1 MGSNEFTIKEKSSM
15 AKTIAVNAGSSTL
28 KFKLFDMPSEDVVA
42 EGTIERIGEK
52 MGHAKI
58 KYGDGQKH
66 EEEIPFEDHAA
77 AVNYLL
83 DKLIAL
89 EIVES
94 YDEIT
99 AVGHRIVAGGE
110 FFKDS
115 TVITDDVI
123 KKIDE
128 LSEYAPLHE
137 PAELIGIKAFKKV
150 LPNAFAVAVFDTSF
164 HASMPKMN
172 ALYSVP
178 YDWYEKYGA
187 RKYGAHGTSH
197 RYVAAR
203 AAEMLGKPLKD
214 LKLITMHIGAGA
226 SITAIK
232 DGKSFDTSMGFT
244 PVAGITMATRSGDV
258 DPSLVA
264 FMQGKLNLSSDQM
277 IDILNHKSGLI
288 GISGISP
295 DMRDILAAADEGN
308 DRAQLTLDIYVN
320 RIVRYIGSYVAEMGG
335 VDAIVFTAGVGENS
349 APIRKMVTDK
359 LGYFGIKIDQEKNDC
374 HGVERDLSAADA
386 KVKTLLI
393 PTNEELMIVRD
404 IERLKKNN

>member
-1 MGSNEFTIKEKSSM
+1 MS
-15 AKTIAVNAGSSTL
+15 KTIAVNAGSSTL

-66 EEEIPFEDHAA
+66 EEEKPFEDHGA

-83 DKLIAL
+83 DQLIDL
-89 EIVES
+89 GIVKS

-99 AVGHRIVAGGE
+99 AVGHRVVAGGE

-115 TVITDDVI
+115 AVIDDDVI

-128 LSEYAPLHE
+128 LSEYAPLHD
-137 PAELIGIKAFKKV
+137 PAELVGIKAFRKV

-164 HASMPKMN
+164 HVNMPKMN

-178 YDWYEKYGA
+178 YEWYEKYGA

-197 RYVAAR
+197 RYVAGR
-203 AAEMLGKPLKD
+203 AAAMLGKPLED

-226 SITAIK
+226 SITAVK
-232 DGKSFDTSMGFT
+232 GGKSFDTSMGFS
-244 PVAGITMATRSGDV
+244 PLAGITMATRSGDV

-264 FMQGKLNLSSDQM
+264 FVQEKLGTTSQEM
-277 IDILNHKSGLI
+277 IDTLNHKSGLL
-288 GISGISP
+288 GISQLSP
-295 DMRDILAAADEGN
+295 DMRDILAAADKGN
-308 DRAQLTLDIYVN
+308 DQAQLALDMYVN
-320 RIVRYIGSYVAEMGG
+320 RIVRYVGAYIAEMGG

-349 APIRKMVTDK
+349 VPVRKMVTDK
-359 LGYFGIKIDQEKNDC
+359 LAYFGIKIDQEKNQC
-374 HGVERDLSAADA
+374 HGVERDLSTPDA
-386 KVKTLLI
+386 KIKTLLI

-404 IERLKKNN
+404 IERLKKEQGK

>member
-1 MGSNEFTIKEKSSM
+1 MS
-15 AKTIAVNAGSSTL
+15 KTIAVNAGSSTL

-66 EEEIPFEDHAA
+66 EEEKPFEDHGA

-83 DKLIAL
+83 DQLIDL
-89 EIVES
+89 GIVKS

-99 AVGHRIVAGGE
+99 AVGHRVVAGGE

-115 TVITDDVI
+115 AVIDDDVI

-128 LSEYAPLHE
+128 LSEYAPLHD
-137 PAELIGIKAFKKV
+137 PAELVGIKAFRKV

-164 HASMPKMN
+164 HVNMPKMN

-178 YDWYEKYGA
+178 YEWYEKYGA

-197 RYVAAR
+197 RYVAGR
-203 AAEMLGKPLKD
+203 AAAMLGKPLED

-226 SITAIK
+226 SITAVK
-232 DGKSFDTSMGFT
+232 GGKSFDTSMGFS
-244 PVAGITMATRSGDV
+244 PLAGITMATRSGDV

-264 FMQGKLNLSSDQM
+264 FVQEKLGTTSQEM
-277 IDILNHKSGLI
+277 IDTLNHKSGLL
-288 GISGISP
+288 GISQLSP
-295 DMRDILAAADEGN
+295 DMRDILAAADKGN
-308 DRAQLTLDIYVN
+308 DQAQLALDMYVN
-320 RIVRYIGSYVAEMGG
+320 RIVRYVGAYIAEMGG
-335 VDAIVFTAGVGENS
+335 ADAIVFTAGVGENS
-349 APIRKMVTDK
+349 VPVRKMVTDK
-359 LGYFGIKIDQEKNDC
+359 LAYFGIKIDQEKNQC
-374 HGVERDLSAADA
+374 HGVERDLSTPDA
-386 KVKTLLI
+386 KIKTLLI
-393 PTNEELMIVRD
+393 PTNEELMIIRD
-404 IERLKKNN
+404 IERLKKEQGK

>member
-1 MGSNEFTIKEKSSM
+1 MS
-15 AKTIAVNAGSSTL
+15 KTIAVNAGSSTL

-66 EEEIPFEDHAA
+66 EEEKPFADHGV

-83 DKLIAL
+83 DQLIDL
-89 EIVES
+89 GIVKS

-99 AVGHRIVAGGE
+99 AVGHRVVAGGE

-115 TVITDDVI
+115 AVIDDDVI

-128 LSEYAPLHE
+128 LSEYAPLHD
-137 PAELIGIKAFKKV
+137 PAELIGIKAFRKV

-164 HASMPKMN
+164 HVNMPKMN

-178 YDWYEKYGA
+178 YEWYEKYGA

-197 RYVAAR
+197 RYVAGR
-203 AAEMLGKPLKD
+203 AAEMLGKPLED

-226 SITAIK
+226 SITAVK
-232 DGKSFDTSMGFT
+232 DGKSFDTSMGFS
-244 PVAGITMATRSGDV
+244 PLAGITMATRSGDV

-264 FMQGKLNLSSDQM
+264 FVQEKLGASSKEM
-277 IDILNHKSGLI
+277 ISTLNHKSGLL
-288 GISGISP
+288 GISQLSP
-295 DMRDILAAADEGN
+295 DMRDILDAADKGN
-308 DRAQLTLDIYVN
+308 EQAQLALDIYVN
-320 RIVRYIGSYVAEMGG
+320 RIVRYVGAYIAEMGG
-335 VDAIVFTAGVGENS
+335 ADAIVFTAGVGENS
-349 APIRKMVTDK
+349 VPVRKMVTDK
-359 LGYFGIKIDQEKNDC
+359 LGYFGIKIDQEKNQC
-374 HGVERDLSAADA
+374 HGVERDLSADDA
-386 KVKTLLI
+386 KIKTLLI

-404 IERLKKNN
+404 IERLKKEQGK

>member
-1 MGSNEFTIKEKSSM
+1 MS
-15 AKTIAVNAGSSTL
+15 KTIAVNAGSSTL

-58 KYGDGQKH
+58 KFGDGQKH
-66 EEEIPFEDHAA
+66 EEEKPFADHGA

-83 DKLIAL
+83 DQLIDL
-89 EIVES
+89 GIVKS

-99 AVGHRIVAGGE
+99 AVGHRVVAGGE

-115 TVITDDVI
+115 AVIDDDVI

-128 LSEYAPLHE
+128 LSEYAPLHD
-137 PAELIGIKAFKKV
+137 PAELIGIKAFRKV

-164 HASMPKMN
+164 HVNMPKMN

-178 YDWYEKYGA
+178 YEWYEKYGA

-197 RYVAAR
+197 RYVAGR

-232 DGKSFDTSMGFT
+232 DGKSFDTSMGFS
-244 PVAGITMATRSGDV
+244 PLAGITMATRSGDV

-264 FMQGKLNLSSDQM
+264 FVQEKLGVSSQEM
-277 IDILNHKSGLI
+277 ISILNHKSGLL
-288 GISGISP
+288 GISQLSP
-295 DMRDILAAADEGN
+295 DMRDILAAADKGN
-308 DRAQLTLDIYVN
+308 DQAQLALDMYVN
-320 RIVRYIGSYVAEMGG
+320 RIVRYVGAYIAEMDGA
-335 VDAIVFTAGVGENS
+335 DAIVFTAGVGENS
-349 APIRKMVTDK
+349 IPVRKMVTDK
-359 LGYFGIKIDQEKNDC
+359 LAYFGIKIDQEKNKC
-374 HGVERDLSAADA
+374 HGVERDLSADDA
-386 KVKTLLI
+386 KIKTLLI

-404 IERLKKNN
+404 IERL

>member
-1 MGSNEFTIKEKSSM
+1 MS
-15 AKTIAVNAGSSTL
+15 KTIAVNAGSSTL

-66 EEEIPFEDHAA
+66 EEEKPFEDHGA

-83 DKLIAL
+83 DQLIDL
-89 EIVES
+89 GIVKS

-99 AVGHRIVAGGE
+99 AVGHRVVAGGE

-115 TVITDDVI
+115 AVIDDDVI

-128 LSEYAPLHE
+128 LSEYAPLHD
-137 PAELIGIKAFKKV
+137 PAELVGIKAFRKV

-164 HASMPKMN
+164 HVNMPKMN

-178 YDWYEKYGA
+178 YEWYEKYGA

-197 RYVAAR
+197 RYVAGR
-203 AAEMLGKPLKD
+203 AAAMLGKPLED

-226 SITAIK
+226 SITAVK
-232 DGKSFDTSMGFT
+232 GGKSFDTSMGFS
-244 PVAGITMATRSGDV
+244 PLAGITMATRSGDV

-264 FMQGKLNLSSDQM
+264 FVQEKLGTTSQEM
-277 IDILNHKSGLI
+277 IDTLNHKSGLL
-288 GISGISP
+288 GISQLSP
-295 DMRDILAAADEGN
+295 DMRDILAAADKGN
-308 DRAQLTLDIYVN
+308 DQAQLALDMYVN
-320 RIVRYIGSYVAEMGG
+320 RIVRYVGAYIAEMGG
-335 VDAIVFTAGVGENS
+335 ADAIVFTAGVGENS
-349 APIRKMVTDK
+349 VPVRKMVTDK
-359 LGYFGIKIDQEKNDC
+359 LAYFGIKIDQEKNQC
-374 HGVERDLSAADA
+374 HGVERDLSTPDA
-386 KVKTLLI
+386 KIKTLLI

-404 IERLKKNN
+404 IERLKKEQGK

>member
-1 MGSNEFTIKEKSSM
+1 MS
-15 AKTIAVNAGSSTL
+15 KTIAVNAGSSTL

-66 EEEIPFEDHAA
+66 EEEKSFADHGA

-83 DKLIAL
+83 DQLIDL
-89 EIVES
+89 GIVKS

-99 AVGHRIVAGGE
+99 AVGHRVVAGGE

-115 TVITDDVI
+115 AVINDDVI

-128 LSEYAPLHE
+128 LSEYAPLHD
-137 PAELIGIKAFKKV
+137 PAELIGIKAFRKV

-164 HASMPKMN
+164 HVNMPKMN

-178 YDWYEKYGA
+178 YEWYEKYGA

-197 RYVAAR
+197 RYVAGR
-203 AAEMLGKPLKD
+203 AAKMLGKPLKD

-232 DGKSFDTSMGFT
+232 GGKSYDTSMGFS
-244 PVAGITMATRSGDV
+244 PLAGITMATRSGDV

-264 FMQGKLNLSSDQM
+264 FVQEKLGVSSQEM
-277 IDILNHKSGLI
+277 ISILNHKSGLL
-288 GISGISP
+288 GISQLSP
-295 DMRDILAAADEGN
+295 DMRDILAAADKGN
-308 DRAQLTLDIYVN
+308 DQAQLALDMYVN
-320 RIVRYIGSYVAEMGG
+320 RIVRYVGAYIAEMGG
-335 VDAIVFTAGVGENS
+335 ADAIVFTAGVGENS
-349 APIRKMVTDK
+349 IPVRKLVTDK
-359 LGYFGIKIDQEKNDC
+359 LAYFGIKIDQEKNKC
-374 HGVERDLSAADA
+374 HGVERDLSTDDA
-386 KVKTLLI
+386 KIKTLLI
-393 PTNEELMIVRD
+393 PTNEELMIVHD
-404 IERLKKNN
+404 IERLKKEQGK

>member
-1 MGSNEFTIKEKSSM
+1 MS
-15 AKTIAVNAGSSTL
+15 KTIAVNAGSSTL

-58 KYGDGQKH
+58 KFGDGQKH
-66 EEEIPFEDHAA
+66 EEEKPFADHGA

-83 DKLIAL
+83 DQLIDL
-89 EIVES
+89 GIVKS

-99 AVGHRIVAGGE
+99 AVGHRVVAGGE

-115 TVITDDVI
+115 AVIDDDVI

-128 LSEYAPLHE
+128 LSEYAPLHD
-137 PAELIGIKAFKKV
+137 PAELIGIKAFRKV
-150 LPNAFAVAVFDTSF
+150 LPNVFAVAVFDTSF
-164 HASMPKMN
+164 HVNMPKMN

-178 YDWYEKYGA
+178 YEWYEKYGA

-197 RYVAAR
+197 RYVAGR
-203 AAEMLGKPLKD
+203 AVEMLGKPLKD

-232 DGKSFDTSMGFT
+232 DGKSFDTSMGFS
-244 PVAGITMATRSGDV
+244 PLAGITMATRSGDV

-264 FMQGKLNLSSDQM
+264 FVQEKLGVSSQEM
-277 IDILNHKSGLI
+277 ISILNHKSGLL
-288 GISGISP
+288 GISQLSP
-295 DMRDILAAADEGN
+295 DMRDILAAADKGN
-308 DRAQLTLDIYVN
+308 DQAQLALDMYVN
-320 RIVRYIGSYVAEMGG
+320 RIVRYVGAYIAEMDGA
-335 VDAIVFTAGVGENS
+335 DAIVFTAGVGENS
-349 APIRKMVTDK
+349 IPVRKMVTDK
-359 LGYFGIKIDQEKNDC
+359 LAYFGIKIDQEKNKC
-374 HGVERDLSAADA
+374 HGVERDLSADDA
-386 KVKTLLI
+386 KIKTLLI

-404 IERLKKNN
+404 IERLKKEQGK

>member
-1 MGSNEFTIKEKSSM
+1 MS
-15 AKTIAVNAGSSTL
+15 KTIAVNAGSSTL

-66 EEEIPFEDHAA
+66 EEEKPFADHGA

-83 DKLIAL
+83 DQLIDL
-89 EIVES
+89 GIVKS

-99 AVGHRIVAGGE
+99 AVGHRVVAGGE

-115 TVITDDVI
+115 AVINDDVI

-128 LSEYAPLHE
+128 LSEYAPLHD
-137 PAELIGIKAFKKV
+137 PAELIGIKAFRKV

-164 HASMPKMN
+164 HVNMPKMN

-178 YDWYEKYGA
+178 YEWYEKYGA

-197 RYVAAR
+197 RYVAGR
-203 AAEMLGKPLKD
+203 AAKMLGKPLKD

-232 DGKSFDTSMGFT
+232 GGKSYDTSMGFS
-244 PVAGITMATRSGDV
+244 PLAGITMATRSGDV

-264 FMQGKLNLSSDQM
+264 FVQEKLGVSSQEM
-277 IDILNHKSGLI
+277 ISILNHKSGLL
-288 GISGISP
+288 GISQLSP
-295 DMRDILAAADEGN
+295 DMRDILAAADKGN
-308 DRAQLTLDIYVN
+308 DQAQLALDMYVN
-320 RIVRYIGSYVAEMGG
+320 RIVRYVGAYIAEMGG
-335 VDAIVFTAGVGENS
+335 ADAIVFTAGVGENS
-349 APIRKMVTDK
+349 IPVRKLVTDK
-359 LGYFGIKIDQEKNDC
+359 LAYFGIKIDQEKNKC
-374 HGVERDLSAADA
+374 HGVERDLSTDDA
-386 KVKTLLI
+386 KIKTLLI
-393 PTNEELMIVRD
+393 PTNEELMIVHD
-404 IERLKKNN
+404 IERLKKIGRAHV

>member
-1 MGSNEFTIKEKSSM
+1 MS
-15 AKTIAVNAGSSTL
+15 KTIAVNAGSSTL

-66 EEEIPFEDHAA
+66 EEEKPFADHGA

-83 DKLIAL
+83 DQLIDL
-89 EIVES
+89 GIVKS

-99 AVGHRIVAGGE
+99 AVGHRVVAGGE

-115 TVITDDVI
+115 AVINDDVI

-128 LSEYAPLHE
+128 LSEYAPLHD
-137 PAELIGIKAFKKV
+137 PAELIGIKAFRKV

-164 HASMPKMN
+164 HVNMPKMN

-178 YDWYEKYGA
+178 YEWYEKYGA

-197 RYVAAR
+197 RYVAGR
-203 AAEMLGKPLKD
+203 AAKILGKPLKD

-232 DGKSFDTSMGFT
+232 GGKSYDTSMGFS
-244 PVAGITMATRSGDV
+244 PLAGITMATRSGDV

-264 FMQGKLNLSSDQM
+264 FVQEKLGVSSQEM
-277 IDILNHKSGLI
+277 ISILNHKSGLL
-288 GISGISP
+288 GISQLSP
-295 DMRDILAAADEGN
+295 DMRDILAAADKGN
-308 DRAQLTLDIYVN
+308 DQAQLALDMYVN
-320 RIVRYIGSYVAEMGG
+320 RIVRYVGAYIAEMGG
-335 VDAIVFTAGVGENS
+335 ADAIVFTAGVGENS
-349 APIRKMVTDK
+349 IPVRKLVTDK
-359 LGYFGIKIDQEKNDC
+359 LAYFGIKIDQEKNKC
-374 HGVERDLSAADA
+374 HGVERDLSTDDA
-386 KVKTLLI
+386 KIKTLLI
-393 PTNEELMIVRD
+393 PTNEELMIVHD
-404 IERLKKNN
+404 IERLKKEQGK

>member
-1 MGSNEFTIKEKSSM
+1 MS
-15 AKTIAVNAGSSTL
+15 KTIAVNAGSSTL

-58 KYGDGQKH
+58 KFGDGQKH
-66 EEEIPFEDHAA
+66 EEEKPFADHGA

-83 DKLIAL
+83 DQLIDL
-89 EIVES
+89 GIVKS

-99 AVGHRIVAGGE
+99 AVGHRVVASGE

-115 TVITDDVI
+115 AVIDDDVI

-128 LSEYAPLHE
+128 LSEYAPLHD
-137 PAELIGIKAFKKV
+137 PAELIGIKAFRKV

-164 HASMPKMN
+164 HVNMPKMN

-178 YDWYEKYGA
+178 YEWYEKYGA

-197 RYVAAR
+197 RYVAGR

-232 DGKSFDTSMGFT
+232 DGKSFDTSMGFS
-244 PVAGITMATRSGDV
+244 PLAGITMATRSGDV

-264 FMQGKLNLSSDQM
+264 FVQEKLGVSSQEM
-277 IDILNHKSGLI
+277 ISILNHKSGLL
-288 GISGISP
+288 GISQLSP
-295 DMRDILAAADEGN
+295 DMRDILAAADKGN
-308 DRAQLTLDIYVN
+308 DQAQLALDMYVN
-320 RIVRYIGSYVAEMGG
+320 RIVRYVGAYIAEMDGA
-335 VDAIVFTAGVGENS
+335 DAIVFTAGVGENS
-349 APIRKMVTDK
+349 IPVRKMVTDK
-359 LGYFGIKIDQEKNDC
+359 LAYFGIKIDQEKNKC
-374 HGVERDLSAADA
+374 HGVERDLSADDA
-386 KVKTLLI
+386 KIKTLLI

-404 IERLKKNN
+404 IERLKKEQGK

>member
-1 MGSNEFTIKEKSSM
+1 MS
-15 AKTIAVNAGSSTL
+15 KTIAVNAGSSTL
-28 KFKLFDMPSEDVVA
+28 KFKLFDMPSEKVVA
-42 EGTIERIGEK
+42 EGTIERIGEE

-58 KYGDGQKH
+58 KFGDGQKH
-66 EEEIPFEDHAA
+66 EDEKPFKDHGA
-77 AVNYLL
+77 AVQYLL
-83 DKLIAL
+83 DQLIDL
-89 EIVES
+89 KIVQN

-99 AVGHRIVAGGE
+99 AVGHRVVAGGE

-115 TVITDDVI
+115 AIINDDVI

-128 LSEYAPLHE
+128 LSEYAPLHD
-137 PAELIGIKAFKKV
+137 PAELVGIKAFRKV

-164 HASMPKMN
+164 HVNMPKKN

-178 YDWYEKYGA
+178 YEWYEKYGA

-197 RYVAAR
+197 RYVAGR

-232 DGKSFDTSMGFT
+232 DGQSYDTSMGFS
-244 PVAGITMATRSGDV
+244 PLAGITMATRSGDV

-264 FMQGKLNLSSDQM
+264 FMQEKLGVSSQKM
-277 IDILNHKSGLI
+277 ISILNHDSGIKGL
-288 GISGISP
+288 SGISP
-295 DMRDILAAADEGN
+295 DMRDILAAANKGN
-308 DRAQLTLDIYVN
+308 KRAQLTIDIYVN
-320 RIVRYIGSYVAEMGG
+320 RIVRYVGAYIAEMGG
-335 VDAIVFTAGVGENS
+335 ADAIVFTAGVGENS
-349 APIRKMVTDK
+349 APIRKMVTDQ
-359 LGYFGIKIDQEKNDC
+359 LSYFGIKIDQDKNQC

-386 KVKTLLI
+386 KIKTLLI

-404 IERLKKNN
+404 IERLRKQA

>member
-1 MGSNEFTIKEKSSM
+1 MS
-15 AKTIAVNAGSSTL
+15 KTIAVNAGSSTL

-66 EEEIPFEDHAA
+66 KEEKPFEDHGA

-83 DKLIAL
+83 DQLIDL
-89 EIVES
+89 GIVKS

-99 AVGHRIVAGGE
+99 AVGHRVVAGGE

-115 TVITDDVI
+115 AVIDDDVI

-128 LSEYAPLHE
+128 LSEYAPLHD
-137 PAELIGIKAFKKV
+137 PAELVGIKAFRKV

-164 HASMPKMN
+164 HVNMPKMN

-178 YDWYEKYGA
+178 YEWYEKYGA

-197 RYVAAR
+197 RYVAGR
-203 AAEMLGKPLKD
+203 AAAMLGKPLED

-226 SITAIK
+226 SITAVK
-232 DGKSFDTSMGFT
+232 GGKSFDTSMGFS
-244 PVAGITMATRSGDV
+244 PLAGITMATRSGDV

-264 FMQGKLNLSSDQM
+264 FVQEKLGTTSQEM
-277 IDILNHKSGLI
+277 IDTLNHKSGLL
-288 GISGISP
+288 GISQLSP
-295 DMRDILAAADEGN
+295 DMRDILAAADKGN
-308 DRAQLTLDIYVN
+308 DQAQLALDMYVN
-320 RIVRYIGSYVAEMGG
+320 RIVRYVGAYIAEMGG
-335 VDAIVFTAGVGENS
+335 ADAIVFTAGVGENS
-349 APIRKMVTDK
+349 VPVRKMVTDK
-359 LGYFGIKIDQEKNDC
+359 LAYFGIKIDQEKNQC
-374 HGVERDLSAADA
+374 HGVERDLSTPDA
-386 KVKTLLI
+386 KIKTLLI

-404 IERLKKNN
+404 IERLKKEQGK

>member
-1 MGSNEFTIKEKSSM
+1 MS
-15 AKTIAVNAGSSTL
+15 KTIAVNAGSSTL

-66 EEEIPFEDHAA
+66 EEEKPFADHGA

-83 DKLIAL
+83 DQLIAL
-89 EIVES
+89 GIVKT

-99 AVGHRIVAGGE
+99 AVGHRVVAGGE

-115 TVITDDVI
+115 AVINDDVI

-128 LSEYAPLHE
+128 LSEYAPLHD
-137 PAELIGIKAFKKV
+137 PAELVGIKAFRKV

-164 HASMPKMN
+164 HVNMPKMN

-178 YDWYEKYGA
+178 YEWYEKYGA

-197 RYVAAR
+197 RYVAGR
-203 AAEMLGKPLKD
+203 AAAMLGKPLKD

-226 SITAIK
+226 SITAVK
-232 DGKSFDTSMGFT
+232 DGKSFDTSMGFS
-244 PVAGITMATRSGDV
+244 PLAGITMATRSGDV

-264 FMQGKLNLSSDQM
+264 FVQEKLGVSSQEM
-277 IDILNHKSGLI
+277 INILNHKSGLL
-288 GISGISP
+288 GISQLSP
-295 DMRDILAAADEGN
+295 DMRDILAAADKGN
-308 DRAQLTLDIYVN
+308 DQAQLALDMYVN
-320 RIVRYIGSYVAEMGG
+320 RIVRYVGAYIVEMGG
-335 VDAIVFTAGVGENS
+335 ADAIVFTAGVGENS
-349 APIRKMVTDK
+349 IPVRKMVTDK
-359 LGYFGIKIDQEKNDC
+359 LAYFGIKIDQDKNQC
-374 HGVERDLSAADA
+374 HGVERDLSTPDA
-386 KVKTLLI
+386 KIKTLLI

-404 IERLKKNN
+404 IERLKKEQSN

>member
-1 MGSNEFTIKEKSSM
+1 MS
-15 AKTIAVNAGSSTL
+15 KTIAVNAGSSTL

-58 KYGDGQKH
+58 KFGDGQKH
-66 EEEIPFEDHAA
+66 EEEKPFADHGA

-83 DKLIAL
+83 DQLIDL
-89 EIVES
+89 GIVKS

-99 AVGHRIVAGGE
+99 AVGHRVVAGGE

-115 TVITDDVI
+115 AVIDDDVI

-128 LSEYAPLHE
+128 LSEYAPLHD
-137 PAELIGIKAFKKV
+137 PAELIGIKAFRKV

-164 HASMPKMN
+164 HVNMPKMN

-178 YDWYEKYGA
+178 YEWYEKYGA

-197 RYVAAR
+197 RYVAGR

-232 DGKSFDTSMGFT
+232 DGKSFDTSMGFS
-244 PVAGITMATRSGDV
+244 PLAGITMATRSGDV

-264 FMQGKLNLSSDQM
+264 FVQEKLGVSSQEM
-277 IDILNHKSGLI
+277 ISILNHKSGLL
-288 GISGISP
+288 GISQLSP
-295 DMRDILAAADEGN
+295 DMRDTLAAADKGN
-308 DRAQLTLDIYVN
+308 DQAQLALDMYVN
-320 RIVRYIGSYVAEMGG
+320 RIVRYVGAYIAEMDGA
-335 VDAIVFTAGVGENS
+335 DAIVFTAGVGENS
-349 APIRKMVTDK
+349 IPVRKMVTDK
-359 LGYFGIKIDQEKNDC
+359 LAYFGIKIDQEKNKC
-374 HGVERDLSAADA
+374 HGVERDLSADDA
-386 KVKTLLI
+386 KIKTLLI

-404 IERLKKNN
+404 IERLKKEQGK

>member
-1 MGSNEFTIKEKSSM
+1 MS
-15 AKTIAVNAGSSTL
+15 KTIAVNAGSSTL

-66 EEEIPFEDHAA
+66 EEEKPFADHGA

-83 DKLIAL
+83 DQLIDL
-89 EIVES
+89 GIVKS

-99 AVGHRIVAGGE
+99 AVGHRVVAGGE

-115 TVITDDVI
+115 AVINDDVI

-128 LSEYAPLHE
+128 LSEYAPLHD
-137 PAELIGIKAFKKV
+137 PAELIGIKAFRKV

-164 HASMPKMN
+164 HVNMPKMN

-178 YDWYEKYGA
+178 YEWYEKYGA

-197 RYVAAR
+197 RYVAGR
-203 AAEMLGKPLKD
+203 AAKMLGKPLKD

-232 DGKSFDTSMGFT
+232 GGKSYDTSMGFS
-244 PVAGITMATRSGDV
+244 PLAGITMATRSGDV

-264 FMQGKLNLSSDQM
+264 FVQEKLGVSSQEM
-277 IDILNHKSGLI
+277 ISILNHKSGLL
-288 GISGISP
+288 GISQLSP
-295 DMRDILAAADEGN
+295 DMRDILAAADKGN
-308 DRAQLTLDIYVN
+308 DQAQLALDMYVN
-320 RIVRYIGSYVAEMGG
+320 RIVRYVGAYIAEMGG
-335 VDAIVFTAGVGENS
+335 ADAIVFTAGVGENS
-349 APIRKMVTDK
+349 IPVRKLVTDK
-359 LGYFGIKIDQEKNDC
+359 LAYFGIKIDQEKNKC
-374 HGVERDLSAADA
+374 HGVESDLSTDDA
-386 KVKTLLI
+386 KIKTLLI
-393 PTNEELMIVRD
+393 PTNEELMIVHD
-404 IERLKKNN
+404 IERLKKEQGK